1 MLNIIVIVATAM
13 GIVAFTGLAIIV
25 IVATAMGIVAF
36 TGLAYQY
43 ALHLAYEV
51 AILDL
56 YILFASGVGLGVCLI
71 GLYNAILE
79 AHYDRG

>member
-1 MLNIIVIVATAM
+1 MLN
-13 GIVAFTGLAIIV
+13 IIV

-43 ALHLAYEV
+43 ALHLSYDV
-51 AILDL
+51 AGFDL

-71 GLYNAILE
+71 GLYNALLD
-79 AHYDRG
+79 ALYDRG